1 MSHKLKVQS
10 DWRFFKKQQENTCL
24 NGYSWFRYHSRS
36 FLLWSFTSQGY
47 QVCSIKQDNWSG
59 RTSADG
65 SLCCKKGWRKKEGNL
80 TILYR
85 KISTWVNS
93 YTSSAILLFILLFL
107 MPIVLFALFL
117 LSSTLTIQRSPWIQR
132 MSLSKSP
139 PLMNTK
145 PALPWTHLSP
155 CFQNTVL
162 NLSRKTLSYG
172 IDSILLMSF
181 F

>member
-1 MSHKLKVQS
+1 MGTHDLDTIQGPFSYEALPPKDIKFVP
-10 DWRFFKKQQENTCL
+10 L
-24 NGYSWFRYHSRS
+24 NK
-36 FLLWSFTSQGY
+36 TTE
-47 QVCSIKQDNWSG
+47 V
-59 RTSADG
+59 DG
-65 SLCCKKGWRKKEGNL
+65 HQLMDLYAVRMDEEKKEGDL

-107 MPIVLFALFL
+107 MPIVLFVLFL